1 MKLYSE
7 TLYQDFTKCL
17 SFYNLCTRNVMFVK
31 AMKNYMPLPKRII
44 SYTYL

>member
-31 AMKNYMPLPKRII
+31 AMKNYLPLPKRII